1 MIVVASP
8 AGFIMIQLTS
18 ACVAAV
24 AVLELVLLAVG
35 GDVWAVLVLVA
46 LAVEFLSTN
55 FITIYGFVIA
65 FVLATCCVTGVS
77 SYHVEAQLWCLVL
90 ELVDVVLLSHS
101 ELLVVTTR
109 PVFDQPDAEVIP
121 AVLAGQLEQL
131 ALL

>member
-1 MIVVASP
+1 MIVVAAP
-8 AGFIMIQLTS
+8 AGFIMIQLTA

-35 GDVWAVLVLVA
+35 GDVRAVLVLVA
-46 LAVEFLSTN
+46 LAVEFCSMFLTMCGC
-55 FITIYGFVIA
+55 IIA
-65 FVLATCCVTGVS
+65 FLLATCCVTGVS
-77 SYHVEAQLWCLVL
+77 SVHIEAQLWCLVL
-90 ELVDVVLLSHS
+90 ELVDVVLLAHS

-109 PVFDQPDAEVIP
+109 PVLDQPDAEVLP